1 MSFITQLLHFIKSFG
16 VLDALVLNL
25 YSMVNCSFQGVQY
38 IVNSHDGTD
47 KSTNNIEESVIT
59 KSTGQ
64 QEEDNM
70 AVKDA
75 ALYKVLNS
83 KKKITKQE
91 AGYRE
96 QDEVKT
102 SNNNS
107 NKACIKCKFNLP
119 DEEIVIF

>member
-1 MSFITQLLHFIKSFG
+1 MSFITQLLHFIKSLG
-16 VLDALVLNL
+16 VLDALVLNS

-47 KSTNNIEESVIT
+47 KSTNNIDESVIT

-83 KKKITKQE
+83 KKKMTKQR
-91 AGYRE
+91 GRL
-96 QDEVKT
+96 QG
-102 SNNNS
+102 
-107 NKACIKCKFNLP
+107 NKNKMK
-119 DEEIVIF
+119 